1 MTNRILIILSISIL
15 LFSCKSTQ
23 YTPKNY
29 RETQLIVGSGGGVS
43 GMIREYCLLDNGQIF
58 VSKGIA
64 GDWKALK
71 YVKSSKVRSFV
82 NRAKDLGLD
91 TIHFNHPG
99 NMTYYFVYKSG
110 KRSNEIKWGQTDK
123 AIPVNINELYKE
135 IIKAF

>member
-1 MTNRILIILSISIL
+1 MTNRILIFLPIMIL

-29 RETQLIVGSGGGVS
+29 RETQLIVGSSGGVS

-82 NRAKDLGLD
+82 SRAKDLGLD
-91 TIHFNHPG
+91 TLHFNHPG

-110 KRSNEIKWGQTDK
+110 KRTNEVKWGEADK
-123 AIPVNINELYKE
+123 PIPANIKVFYQE
-135 IIKAF
+135 IIQAF

>member
-1 MTNRILIILSISIL
+1 MTNRILIFLPIMIL

-29 RETQLIVGSGGGVS
+29 RETQLIVGSSGGVS

-82 NRAKDLGLD
+82 SRSKDLGLD
-91 TIHFNHPG
+91 TLHFNHPG

-110 KRSNEIKWGQTDK
+110 KRTNEVKWGEADK
-123 AIPVNINELYKE
+123 PIPANIKVFYQE
-135 IIKAF
+135 IIQAF